1 MSITFPLDLTTRL
14 DKDFPC
20 VQFQIVKFKE
30 RTLLKDFLDQSA
42 ILDYDALIETDNDF
56 EAFFQ
61 LKNEGSVP
69 FDRNDRAL
77 EEIRKLNKLKSN
89 NSTNTSVV
97 TVENVFLPLPQQ
109 LQNNYTPNW
118 EMADMILT
126 ETLEDIIY
134 SSRGAGEA
142 LHMAVTGFAAAAL
155 SMGGQYAQK
164 FGARTP
170 NPKKQALFNGIEPRS
185 FGFDYTFSPQTK
197 QEAEVIDRII
207 TSFVTYSLPTLNT
220 PNSAFFGFPCEY
232 RIIFHNTKGFPDINW
247 CVCTGVSTNYSPN
260 MMQLVESGH
269 ASQISLSLLF
279 LEADLRTQQNPGI

>member
-30 RTLLKDFLDQSA
+30 RTLLKDAVDQSS
-42 ILDYDALIETDNDF
+42 ILDYDALAAKMEDDQDFNALMYELDTTHTPEPQLIE
-56 EAFFQ
+56 EYRKRKQA
-61 LKNEGSVP
+61 
-69 FDRNDRAL
+69 
-77 EEIRKLNKLKSN
+77 RKLAPKGTLE
-89 NSTNTSVV
+89 
-97 TVENVFLPLPQQ
+97 TVENVFLLLPQQ